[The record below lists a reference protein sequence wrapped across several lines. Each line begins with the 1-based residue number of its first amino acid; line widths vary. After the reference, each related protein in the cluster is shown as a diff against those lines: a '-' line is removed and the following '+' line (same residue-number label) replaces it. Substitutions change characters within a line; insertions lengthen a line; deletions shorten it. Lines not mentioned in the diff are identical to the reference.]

1 VHIEKGLP
9 DDFVGAFVFV
19 SIYPLD
25 ILIQILH
32 DENQDYGMLFIVG
45 IVL

>member
-1 VHIEKGLP
+1 MTWEGPFFLC
-9 DDFVGAFVFV
+9 
-19 SIYPLD
+19 PLD

-32 DENQDYGMLFIVG
+32 DENQDYGMLFIVD